1 MKTKD
6 KIKKVSRELFNEKG
20 FKNVTLREVAK
31 ELSISYGN
39 VTYHFKTKE
48 ELIVSLFEDMQ
59 KETEAIQGTMNA
71 NNLLEGILNGPKITF
86 DISMKYAFLYV
97 DFIEIKRSYPDL
109 VLQMEQ
115 TIKTRKVV
123 YLHILTQLQ
132 LEGTLRQDLSPNDL
146 DYLMDLSGA
155 IRTFF
160 FINLNPTDFS
170 DPDLKD
176 RYVNYI
182 NKLLFPY
189 LTKEGIVKYE
199 SCID

>member
-132 LEGTLRQDLSPNDL
+132 LEGT
-146 DYLMDLSGA
+146 
-155 IRTFF
+155 
-160 FINLNPTDFS
+160 
-170 DPDLKD
+170 
-176 RYVNYI
+176 
-182 NKLLFPY
+182 
-189 LTKEGIVKYE
+189 
-199 SCID
+199 